1 MTQDE
6 QDPYAGLITAL
17 DRAGFEHA
25 DGIDMVG
32 EYIAVTAADGAC
44 VWHPDFN
51 TGGLSIWVITR
62 HYGDNDGAHDVFT
75 EEDTK
80 VDNLNAYAE
89 ITVPQG
95 DDEIPLL
102 LLLLARLAG
111 RPVPTLAEIRDTL
124 NASDAEPP
132 LYERPYRSPGAYA
145 YAALSAVRHADP
157 LSPGERSVLA
167 VVAAH
172 AEHNRPGAAYQGVT
186 FAELAALTGL
196 TEDHARRA
204 ARLLICDGLL
214 RGLDIHGGVAA
225 RVTLPQTV
233 FALLLDQAASD
244 SLDPAGR

>member
-6 QDPYAGLITAL
+6 QDPYAGLISAL
-17 DRAGFEHA
+17 DQAGFEHK

-32 EYIAVTAADGAC
+32 EYIAVPAADGAC

-51 TGGLSIWVITR
+51 TGGLPIWVITR
-62 HYGDNDGAHDVFT
+62 HHGDNDGAHDVFT

-80 VDNLNAYAE
+80 VDNLNSYAE

-102 LLLLARLAG
+102 LLLLLRLAG
-111 RPVPTLAEIRDTL
+111 RRVPTLAEIRDTL
-124 NASDAEPP
+124 DVAAAEPSP

-145 YAALSAVRHADP
+145 YAALSAARHADP

-167 VVAAH
+167 AVAAH
-172 AEHNRPGAAYQGVT
+172 AEHSRPGDDYRGVT
-186 FAELAALTGL
+186 FTELAALTGL

-214 RGLDIHGGVAA
+214 GGLDIHGGVAA

-233 FALLLDQAASD
+233 LALLE
-244 SLDPAGR
+244 PADRDHATG